1 MDVNSAARA
10 AKVLLDA
17 YASRVPVPLPAP
29 EIIDS
34 RIADWTITLADTI
47 ADNSSSGALEPG
59 HLLVKLPRSDVIGV
73 TSAKAVAERDRAEG

>member
-34 RIADWTITLADTI
+34 RIADWTITLAGTV
-47 ADNSSSGALEPG
+47 ADNPSSGAVVPG
-59 HLLVKLPRSDVIGV
+59 HLLVKLPRSDVFEA
-73 TSAKAVAERDRAEG
+73 TPAKAAAERDRAEG